1 MQKLNLMPQQLTK
14 RLQVKQTELLRRKNN
29 QQQRMLRLVNQLQQS
44 KRILDLKRRNLLEMR
59 RQTQ

>member
-1 MQKLNLMPQQLTK
+1 MPQQLTK